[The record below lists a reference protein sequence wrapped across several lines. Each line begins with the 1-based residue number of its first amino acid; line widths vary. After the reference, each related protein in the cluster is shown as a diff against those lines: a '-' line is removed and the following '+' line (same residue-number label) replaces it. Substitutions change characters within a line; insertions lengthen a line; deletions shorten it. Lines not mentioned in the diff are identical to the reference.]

1 MHRSFWEL
9 EVYAKDFQERRWAE
23 AARQRRADEA
33 KGVAAA
39 GIKPF
44 NLGIA
49 QVMSKTRAWRSS
61 SRTPRAT
68 QLDEPEWLVSH
79 VRPEFIQTDCQRS
92 PRARPRRLLQPY
104 ADMVVIARGLIV
116 EVTEQ
121 PSGVSDCQFR
131 ATSRIGRSR
140 Y

>member
-9 EVYAKDFQERRWAE
+9 EDYAKDFQERRWAE

-33 KGVAAA
+33 MGVVAA
-39 GIKPF
+39 GINPF

-79 VRPEFIQTDCQRS
+79 VRPEIIQTDCQRS

-104 ADMVVIARGLIV
+104 ADMVVIAWGTV
-116 EVTEQ
+116 AEVAEQ
-121 PSGVSDCQFR
+121 PRGVGHC
-131 ATSRIGRSR
+131 
-140 Y
+140 